1 MDIKSLWQ
9 KLDQIAESTD
19 HKSIPESKKKKP
31 DADGDGVPDWADKK
45 PGKDDNKD
53 KKKIEEEVKDEYARK
68 VDKYLKKK
76 YNKEEVDMKGKK
88 CTACKKGTYQETDQH
103 DDMDGVLHCT
113 KCNKQVKRH
122 QSAKSTKKDVSE
134 SYTPSAGELAR
145 DLIKMSDSDFSEKYS
160 MSKKQAEQHY
170 SSSNLKEQNV
180 SEDRGFRGVGGA
192 REREDDERHDLDP
205 SDWYIVKDGKLLK
218 ASIYPRQEAQAR
230 AEGFSPTREEAR
242 SKASNKGVSEDA
254 PELKNVKHFA
264 KPGGYGRK
272 IDKDDESGDAFHS
285 SDIDDTDD
293 APAAKAPV
301 KRGRGRPMKG
311 GDSETG
317 ITKKYDTDTLSSWII
332 GNKPKNIGKI
342 GKVSHVN
349 RLKEYMEMVER
360 KTIVEGYI
368 AEGRMSELSMIV
380 DDIIDGRLDIYDIIS
395 GKYTP
400 TSDLED
406 FVQQT
411 LKKSYEETARDH
423 GLHADDDGD
432 EIIGIMYNDIH
443 DIMSNAL
450 NKGIDEQAQPMPAQA
465 ASQQAGQ
472 QTQQTQQLPVLAGG
486 KPVGSAP
493 TAQAVQAATPMV
505 NDILNKKQALGKM
518 GVSVT
523 ALEESLADTMNRFSS
538 ILNES
543 NGRRTVGRRTLSES
557 KTPKLV
563 LEGTLEEIIAVHPHE
578 HKMCQEGWGMD
589 ESLYEALCDH
599 YHKEGRIPRK
609 VWHGSS
615 EDLRKCVEECYMEDT
630 QSLMGESTVRRADV
644 PGSEDFSTYSK
655 KEMDALF
662 TIPSSIQV
670 YDNPPAA
677 SSTTT
682 TPTTTTPTTT
692 PTTGSTTPTTT
703 STTSSTMEEDDDNH
717 EVAAGLGGLA
727 LGGGLGYAAGSGAL
741 DGIVGSAMGLMGLE
755 EDDLD
760 EGVND
765 LDELRDKI
773 EWLMTTYHLRYR
785 EAEETA
791 YYDDEPETWKGS
803 PWENEYGM
811 EEGFAGGALGGL
823 AGAALTKSPS
833 GALAGAKFGSDIQD
847 SFGKKSPFEN
857 EEMDLRRH
865 AMTRLIDEL
874 DESTYGT
881 LKTDMSESKKPSA
894 GMTKGEKSS
903 LVKKAK
909 SGKDIGK
916 PGKGFDKLAKKAG
929 EKYGSAEK
937 GKKVAAAAMWKNA
950 APTNEGEEQLDELS
964 KDTLGSYVKK
974 ASKDV
979 EGKAGEKQQYK
990 DMFAGNYPVR
1000 GAKKEVAKKQEKINK
1015 RQVGIGKAVDKM
1027 TNEATDD
1034 DYDKAAILKGKRGR
1048 DARDDPAKAVAAAK
1062 RSPAAQDARAKLD
1075 KVSQYGNKVKES
1087 AKPDFLDVDKDGN
1100 KKESFKK
1107 AIVDKKKDVEE
1118 SMDQPMSKILAK
1130 GYTSSQEHGDK
1141 SPRMSAKEKAAAK
1154 VARDAR
1160 DAADMKAFYAKSDA
1174 KKKVKEN
1181 VNVAQMQAGT
1191 FRPGDKAI
1199 ARDGSQVTIAKV
1211 EGNGDVWI
1219 KSWQDDKPQRVDART
1234 LKSVGSSGKALAES
1248 YDFSEW
1254 DNQLSSLLKPTPKQA
1269 VSESAK
1275 IKKQMIN
1282 ESSNELSTMLQFA
1295 GLKNVQQVMEEF
1307 NASIYAD
1314 DSESTSSTDG
1324 ADNPPQLAMPTGM
1337 GMSQQKED
1345 DDESTVVE
1353 PMMSDEVIGGLAKG
1367 DKESTQSDNDHL
1379 SFFKK
1384 MLSHGQSEVKTEKP
1398 KSESGEQS
1406 GIPASTSQSP
1416 VSGETSDKPV
1426 TEASPVTSIIN
1437 KFKPKI
1443 TSPVTSNKFKT
1454 VSKITPGG
1462 IPPQP
1467 AATTST
1473 IPTSSTSTIPTSSTL
1488 DQDPQAIEKNAANKM
1503 DALDSNWRNNF
1514 SSSTPSTSS
1523 STQQA
1528 ADMADFKALT
1538 GVGEPGMTPADT
1550 MPVGSKYDA
1559 ADMADF
1565 KALTG
1570 VGEPGMT
1577 PADTMKKLSTPEIN
1591 GPNGT
1596 GGPLE
1601 EEDMEE
1607 GNEFTGALAKARS
1620 NGVQKGET
1628 MKVDGKTYPV
1638 KEDSVVAGNG
1648 DNEEEQSEVS
1658 SDATRDAALAQNYT
1672 AEDEHQGMASDS
1684 IIGDILA
1691 KLTQL
1696 VGSEQ
1701 GQPAMSAEPPVM
1713 VDVQYADDEQS
1724 QDYADEESQDEEQ
1737 CDQCQSCGGAM
1748 YENHQC
1754 MESLN
1759 EWANSPTGES
1769 ADEQFQTDMDFMTKV
1784 ISGGL
1789 NNQKQDQTTLPSTRV
1804 VTRDESKDVSNTMG
1818 AMLRKLSGI
1827 N

>member
-76 YNKEEVDMKGKK
+76 YNKPDK
-88 CTACKKGTYQETDQH
+88 
-103 DDMDGVLHCT
+103 DD
-113 KCNKQVKRH
+113 NKDK
-122 QSAKSTKKDVSE
+122 KKDVAE
-134 SYTPSAGELAR
+134 GER
-145 DLIKMSDSDFSEKYS
+145 TMSRAAKGNEKYGKEG
-160 MSKKQAEQHY
+160 MQA
-170 SSSNLKEQNV
+170 LAKA
-180 SEDRGFRGVGGA
+180 G
-192 REREDDERHDLDP
+192 REGKDLDP
-205 SDWYIVKDGKLLK
+205 VRDRYNKYD
-218 ASIYPRQEAQAR
+218 EAVA
-230 AEGFSPTREEAR
+230 
-242 SKASNKGVSEDA
+242 EDA

-360 KTIVEGYI
+360 KTIVEGYV
-368 AEGRMSELSMIV
+368 AEGRMSELAMIV
-380 DDIIDGRLDIYDIIS
+380 DDIIDGRLDINDIIS

-400 TSDLED
+400 TSDLEE

-411 LKKSYEETARDH
+411 LTQSYEETARDH

-450 NKGIDEQAQPMPAQA
+450 NKGIDEQAMPGATQPDMTTPTTPPAGQSAAAATTQQQVPVRVNGQIVGMAPNQA
-465 ASQQAGQ
+465 SAQQA
-472 QTQQTQQLPVLAGG
+472 TQKMTQNSNNQKELAKLG
-486 KPVGSAP
+486 V
-493 TAQAVQAATPMV
+493 TQVQ
-505 NDILNKKQALGKM
+505 
-518 GVSVT
+518 
-523 ALEESLADTMNRFSS
+523 ESLSDTMNRFSS

-543 NGRRTVGRRTLSES
+543 QSSRTVGRRTLSES

-563 LEGTLEEIIAVHPHE
+563 MEGTLEEIIAVHPHE
-578 HKMCQEGWGMD
+578 HKMYQEGWGLD
-589 ESLYEALCDH
+589 QALYQALCDY

-615 EDLRKCVEECYMEDT
+615 DDLRNCVEECYLQDT
-630 QSLMGESTVRRADV
+630 QPLMSEEVDEGSLSDVNWKDVGASTV
-644 PGSEDFSTYSK
+644 GSVGGY
-655 KEMDALF
+655 MAGDA
-662 TIPSSIQV
+662 TGIPFAGI
-670 YDNPPAA
+670 AGA
-677 SSTTT
+677 GIGGAI
-682 TPTTTTPTTT
+682 
-692 PTTGSTTPTTT
+692 GSAFAKDD
-703 STTSSTMEEDDDNH
+703 EVKEDDDN
-717 EVAAGLGGLA
+717 EVAAGLGGAA

-755 EDDLD
+755 EDD
-760 EGVND
+760 
-765 LDELRDKI
+765 
-773 EWLMTTYHLRYR
+773 
-785 EAEETA
+785 
-791 YYDDEPETWKGS
+791 
-803 PWENEYGM
+803 M
-811 EEGFAGGALGGL
+811 EEGFAGGALGGI
-823 AGAALTKSPS
+823 AGAALTKSPK
-833 GALAGAKFGSDIQD
+833 GAIAGAKFGSDIQD

-865 AMTRLIDEL
+865 AMDRLIDEL

-894 GMTKGEKSS
+894 GMTKDEKSS

-950 APTNEGEEQLDELS
+950 APTNEAQLDELS

-1034 DYDKAAILKGKRGR
+1034 DYDQAAIVKGKRGR
-1048 DARDDPAKAVAAAK
+1048 DARDNPSKAVAAAK
-1062 RSPAAQDARAKLD
+1062 RSPVAQDARDKLD

-1087 AKPDFLDVDKDGN
+1087 AKPDFLDLDKDGN
-1100 KKESFKK
+1100 KKETMKK
-1107 AIVDKKKDVEE
+1107 ASSDKKRN
-1118 SMDQPMSKILAK
+1118 SKSI
-1130 GYTSSQEHGDK
+1130 
-1141 SPRMSAKEKAAAK
+1141 
-1154 VARDAR
+1154 
-1160 DAADMKAFYAKSDA
+1160 
-1174 KKKVKEN
+1174 
-1181 VNVAQMQAGT
+1181 
-1191 FRPGDKAI
+1191 
-1199 ARDGSQVTIAKV
+1199 
-1211 EGNGDVWI
+1211 
-1219 KSWQDDKPQRVDART
+1219 
-1234 LKSVGSSGKALAES
+1234 AES

-1324 ADNPPQLAMPTGM
+1324 SDNPPQLAMPTGM

-1416 VSGETSDKPV
+1416 VSGNSSEKPV
-1426 TEASPVTSIIN
+1426 TEKEDEVEEGKGDGNLANNAKPYDKVTQGDVIAGRLGKDEKGGKEKKEESTVKEGTDVTS
-1437 KFKPKI
+1437 
-1443 TSPVTSNKFKT
+1443 S
-1454 VSKITPGG
+1454 
-1462 IPPQP
+1462 
-1467 AATTST
+1467 
-1473 IPTSSTSTIPTSSTL
+1473 
-1488 DQDPQAIEKNAANKM
+1488 
-1503 DALDSNWRNNF
+1503 
-1514 SSSTPSTSS
+1514 
-1523 STQQA
+1523 
-1528 ADMADFKALT
+1528 
-1538 GVGEPGMTPADT
+1538 
-1550 MPVGSKYDA
+1550 
-1559 ADMADF
+1559 
-1565 KALTG
+1565 
-1570 VGEPGMT
+1570 
-1577 PADTMKKLSTPEIN
+1577 
-1591 GPNGT
+1591 
-1596 GGPLE
+1596 
-1601 EEDMEE
+1601 
-1607 GNEFTGALAKARS
+1607 
-1620 NGVQKGET
+1620 
-1628 MKVDGKTYPV
+1628 
-1638 KEDSVVAGNG
+1638 GNG

-1658 SDATRDAALAQNYT
+1658 SDATRDAGLAQGDSNFFSSENSST
-1672 AEDEHQGMASDS
+1672 MAEDEHQGMSSDS

-1724 QDYADEESQDEEQ
+1724 QDYADEESQDEEH
-1737 CDQCQSCGGAM
+1737 CDQCQSCGETM

>member
-1 MDIKSLWQ
+1 
-9 KLDQIAESTD
+9 
-19 HKSIPESKKKKP
+19 
-31 DADGDGVPDWADKK
+31 
-45 PGKDDNKD
+45 
-53 KKKIEEEVKDEYARK
+53 
-68 VDKYLKKK
+68 
-76 YNKEEVDMKGKK
+76 
-88 CTACKKGTYQETDQH
+88 
-103 DDMDGVLHCT
+103 
-113 KCNKQVKRH
+113 
-122 QSAKSTKKDVSE
+122 
-134 SYTPSAGELAR
+134 
-145 DLIKMSDSDFSEKYS
+145 
-160 MSKKQAEQHY
+160 
-170 SSSNLKEQNV
+170 
-180 SEDRGFRGVGGA
+180 
-192 REREDDERHDLDP
+192 
-205 SDWYIVKDGKLLK
+205 
-218 ASIYPRQEAQAR
+218 
-230 AEGFSPTREEAR
+230 
-242 SKASNKGVSEDA
+242 
-254 PELKNVKHFA
+254 
-264 KPGGYGRK
+264 
-272 IDKDDESGDAFHS
+272 
-285 SDIDDTDD
+285 
-293 APAAKAPV
+293 
-301 KRGRGRPMKG
+301 
-311 GDSETG
+311 
-317 ITKKYDTDTLSSWII
+317 
-332 GNKPKNIGKI
+332 
-342 GKVSHVN
+342 
-349 RLKEYMEMVER
+349 
-360 KTIVEGYI
+360 
-368 AEGRMSELSMIV
+368 
-380 DDIIDGRLDIYDIIS
+380 
-395 GKYTP
+395 
-400 TSDLED
+400 
-406 FVQQT
+406 
-411 LKKSYEETARDH
+411 
-423 GLHADDDGD
+423 
-432 EIIGIMYNDIH
+432 
-443 DIMSNAL
+443 
-450 NKGIDEQAQPMPAQA
+450 
-465 ASQQAGQ
+465 
-472 QTQQTQQLPVLAGG
+472 
-486 KPVGSAP
+486 
-493 TAQAVQAATPMV
+493 
-505 NDILNKKQALGKM
+505 M
-518 GVSVT
+518 G
-523 ALEESLADTMNRFSS
+523 M
-538 ILNES
+538 
-543 NGRRTVGRRTLSES
+543 
-557 KTPKLV
+557 
-563 LEGTLEEIIAVHPHE
+563 
-578 HKMCQEGWGMD
+578 
-589 ESLYEALCDH
+589 
-599 YHKEGRIPRK
+599 
-609 VWHGSS
+609 
-615 EDLRKCVEECYMEDT
+615 
-630 QSLMGESTVRRADV
+630 
-644 PGSEDFSTYSK
+644 
-655 KEMDALF
+655 
-662 TIPSSIQV
+662 
-670 YDNPPAA
+670 
-677 SSTTT
+677 
-682 TPTTTTPTTT
+682 
-692 PTTGSTTPTTT
+692 
-703 STTSSTMEEDDDNH
+703 
-717 EVAAGLGGLA
+717 
-727 LGGGLGYAAGSGAL
+727 
-741 DGIVGSAMGLMGLE
+741 MGLE
-755 EDDLD
+755 EDDLE

-773 EWLMTTYHLRYR
+773 EWLMTTYHMRYGN
-785 EAEETA
+785 AEETA
-791 YYDDEPETWKGS
+791 YYDEDPETWKDS

-811 EEGFAGGALGGL
+811 KEGFAGGALGGI

-833 GALAGAKFGSDIQD
+833 GAIAGAKLVSGVQD
-847 SFGKKSPFEN
+847 SFGKKNPFEN
-857 EEMDLRRH
+857 EEMDIRRH
-865 AMTRLIDEL
+865 AMNRLIDEL

-881 LKTDMSESKKPSA
+881 LKKDMSESKKPSA
-894 GMTKGEKSS
+894 GMTKDEKSS

-964 KDTLGSYVKK
+964 PETYKSYIKK
-974 ASKDV
+974 A
-979 EGKAGEKQQYK
+979 A
-990 DMFAGNYPVR
+990 P
-1000 GAKKEVAKKQEKINK
+1000 EVAHRARVDSQIASDDELTMAKTGKKTARVVGSENRTK
-1015 RQVGIGKAVDKM
+1015 RRVAGIKQAVDKM

-1034 DYDKAAILKGKRGR
+1034 DYDQAEIVARGKRGR
-1048 DARDDPAKAVAAAK
+1048 DARDNPSKAVAAAK

-1075 KVSQYGNKVKES
+1075 KVRQYGNKVKES
-1087 AKPDFLDVDKDGN
+1087 AKPDFLDLDKDGN
-1100 KKESFKK
+1100 KKESMKK
-1107 AIVDKKKDVEE
+1107 A
-1118 SMDQPMSKILAK
+1118 
-1130 GYTSSQEHGDK
+1130 
-1141 SPRMSAKEKAAAK
+1141 SA
-1154 VARDAR
+1154 D
-1160 DAADMKAFYAKSDA
+1160 

-1219 KSWQDDKPQRVDART
+1219 KSWQDSTPQRVDART

-1443 TSPVTSNKFKT
+1443 T
-1454 VSKITPGG
+1454 PGG

-1473 IPTSSTSTIPTSSTL
+1473 IPTSRTSTIPTSSTL
-1488 DQDPQAIEKNAANKM
+1488 DQDPRAIEKNAAEKI
-1503 DALDSNWRNNF
+1503 DALNSNSGNNF

-1550 MPVGSKYDA
+1550 MTVGSKYDA

-1565 KALTG
+1565 KAHHG

-1596 GGPLE
+1596 GGSLE
-1601 EEDMEE
+1601 EDDMEE
-1607 GNEFTGALAKARS
+1607 GNEFTGALDLARS

-1628 MKVDGKTYPV
+1628 MKVGGKTYPV

-1724 QDYADEESQDEEQ
+1724 QDYADEESQDEEH
-1737 CDQCQSCGGAM
+1737 CDQCQSCGETM

>member
-9 KLDQIAESTD
+9 KLDQIAEATD
-19 HKSIPESKKKKP
+19 PIPVTK
-31 DADGDGVPDWADKK
+31 GHFADKK
-45 PGKDDNKD
+45 GQPKPYPALKNTSTGKVRAHPNDPDPGVTEGMLTHRDFEKPDDADVMKMAKLAARGLLTYAAKTKMNPANLLKKDYYALAAMLEKVNPSLYATIDGQLSDNDYNWLYFKAADLAANAAAKQGVSEAEQTMSRAAKGNEKYGKEGMQALAKAGREGKDLDP
-53 KKKIEEEVKDEYARK
+53 VRA
-68 VDKYLKKK
+68 K
-76 YNKEEVDMKGKK
+76 YNK
-88 CTACKKGTYQETDQH
+88 Y
-103 DDMDGVLHCT
+103 
-113 KCNKQVKRH
+113 
-122 QSAKSTKKDVSE
+122 
-134 SYTPSAGELAR
+134 
-145 DLIKMSDSDFSEKYS
+145 
-160 MSKKQAEQHY
+160 
-170 SSSNLKEQNV
+170 
-180 SEDRGFRGVGGA
+180 
-192 REREDDERHDLDP
+192 DEA
-205 SDWYIVKDGKLLK
+205 V
-218 ASIYPRQEAQAR
+218 A
-230 AEGFSPTREEAR
+230 
-242 SKASNKGVSEDA
+242 EDA

-332 GNKPKNIGKI
+332 GNKPKNIDKI

-395 GKYTP
+395 GKFIP

-411 LKKSYEETARDH
+411 LIKSYEETARDH
-423 GLHADDDGD
+423 NLELDDNVD

-465 ASQQAGQ
+465 AAQQAGQQAGQ
-472 QTQQTQQLPVLAGG
+472 QTQQQLPVLAGG

-543 NGRRTVGRRTLSES
+543 KSSRTVGRRTLSES
-557 KTPKLV
+557 KTPQLV

-578 HKMCQEGWGMD
+578 HKMYQQGWGLD
-589 ESLYEALCDH
+589 PHLYDALCDH
-599 YHKEGRIPRK
+599 YHKEGRIPRS

-615 EDLRKCVEECYMEDT
+615 EDLRKCVEECYMQDT
-630 QSLMGESTVRRADV
+630 QSLMGEEVKEDEQLNEFLPLAGAIAGRALV
-644 PGSEDFSTYSK
+644 GGAGAAGRVAGSLLGRAAGNAAEDF
-655 KEMDALF
+655 F
-662 TIPSSIQV
+662 
-670 YDNPPAA
+670 
-677 SSTTT
+677 
-682 TPTTTTPTTT
+682 
-692 PTTGSTTPTTT
+692 
-703 STTSSTMEEDDDNH
+703 
-717 EVAAGLGGLA
+717 AG
-727 LGGGLGYAAGSGAL
+727 
-741 DGIVGSAMGLMGLE
+741 DE
-755 EDDLD
+755 EDDLE
-760 EGVND
+760 EGVNYT
-765 LDELRDKI
+765 DELRDKI
-773 EWLMTTYHLRYR
+773 EWLMTTYHMRSG

-791 YYDDEPETWKGS
+791 YYDDNPETWKGS

-811 EEGFAGGALGGL
+811 KEGFVGGALGGI

-833 GALAGAKFGSDIQD
+833 GAIAGAKLGSGIQD
-847 SFGKKSPFEN
+847 SFGKKNPFEN
-857 EEMDLRRH
+857 EEMDIRRH
-865 AMTRLIDEL
+865 AMNRLIDEL

-881 LKTDMSESKKPSA
+881 LKKDMSESKKPSA
-894 GMTKGEKSS
+894 GMTKDEKSS

-929 EKYGSAEK
+929 EKYGSTEK

-964 KDTLGSYVKK
+964 PETLKSYVKK
-974 ASKDV
+974 A
-979 EGKAGEKQQYK
+979 A
-990 DMFAGNYPVR
+990 P
-1000 GAKKEVAKKQEKINK
+1000 EVAHRARVDSQIASDDELTMAKTGKKTARVVGSENRTK
-1015 RQVGIGKAVDKM
+1015 RRVAGIKQAVDKM

-1034 DYDKAAILKGKRGR
+1034 DYDQAAILGGKRGR
-1048 DARDDPAKAVAAAK
+1048 DARDNPSKAVAAAK

-1075 KVSQYGNKVKES
+1075 KVRQSEIKVKES
-1087 AKPDFLDVDKDGN
+1087 AKPDFLDLDKDGN
-1100 KKESFKK
+1100 KKESMKK
-1107 AIVDKKKDVEE
+1107 A
-1118 SMDQPMSKILAK
+1118 
-1130 GYTSSQEHGDK
+1130 
-1141 SPRMSAKEKAAAK
+1141 SA
-1154 VARDAR
+1154 D
-1160 DAADMKAFYAKSDA
+1160 

-1181 VNVAQMQAGT
+1181 VNVAQMHAGT
-1191 FRPGDKAI
+1191 FRPGDKAM

-1219 KSWQDDKPQRVDART
+1219 KSWQDNKPQRVDART

-1269 VSESAK
+1269 VSESVK
-1275 IKKQMIN
+1275 IKKRMIT

-1337 GMSQQKED
+1337 GMSQQKEE
-1345 DDESTVVE
+1345 DDESSVVE

-1443 TSPVTSNKFKT
+1443 TPGGIPPQPVASPVTSNKFKT
-1454 VSKITPGG
+1454 ISKITPGG

-1473 IPTSSTSTIPTSSTL
+1473 IPTSRTSTIPTSSTL
-1488 DQDPQAIEKNAANKM
+1488 DQDPRAIEKNAAEKI
-1503 DALDSNWRNNF
+1503 DALNSNWGNNF

-1550 MPVGSKYDA
+1550 MTVGSKYDA

-1565 KALTG
+1565 KAHHG

-1596 GGPLE
+1596 GGSLE
-1601 EEDMEE
+1601 EDDMEE
-1607 GNEFTGALAKARS
+1607 GNEFTGALAKARL
-1620 NGVQKGET
+1620 NGVEQGET
-1628 MKVDGKTYPV
+1628 MKVGGKTYPVKV

-1672 AEDEHQGMASDS
+1672 AEDEHQGMSSDS

-1713 VDVQYADDEQS
+1713 VDVQTYTDG

-1754 MESLN
+1754 MENLN

-1769 ADEQFQTDMDFMTKV
+1769 DDEQFQTDMDFMTKV

>member
-1 MDIKSLWQ
+1 
-9 KLDQIAESTD
+9 
-19 HKSIPESKKKKP
+19 
-31 DADGDGVPDWADKK
+31 
-45 PGKDDNKD
+45 
-53 KKKIEEEVKDEYARK
+53 
-68 VDKYLKKK
+68 
-76 YNKEEVDMKGKK
+76 
-88 CTACKKGTYQETDQH
+88 
-103 DDMDGVLHCT
+103 
-113 KCNKQVKRH
+113 
-122 QSAKSTKKDVSE
+122 
-134 SYTPSAGELAR
+134 
-145 DLIKMSDSDFSEKYS
+145 
-160 MSKKQAEQHY
+160 
-170 SSSNLKEQNV
+170 
-180 SEDRGFRGVGGA
+180 
-192 REREDDERHDLDP
+192 
-205 SDWYIVKDGKLLK
+205 
-218 ASIYPRQEAQAR
+218 
-230 AEGFSPTREEAR
+230 
-242 SKASNKGVSEDA
+242 
-254 PELKNVKHFA
+254 
-264 KPGGYGRK
+264 
-272 IDKDDESGDAFHS
+272 
-285 SDIDDTDD
+285 
-293 APAAKAPV
+293 
-301 KRGRGRPMKG
+301 
-311 GDSETG
+311 
-317 ITKKYDTDTLSSWII
+317 
-332 GNKPKNIGKI
+332 
-342 GKVSHVN
+342 
-349 RLKEYMEMVER
+349 
-360 KTIVEGYI
+360 
-368 AEGRMSELSMIV
+368 MIV

-395 GKYTP
+395 GKFIP

-432 EIIGIMYNDIH
+432 KIIGIMYNDIH

-450 NKGIDEQAQPMPAQA
+450 NKGIDEQAMPGAAQPGMTTPTTPPAGQSAAAATTQQQVPVRVNGQIVGMAPNQA
-465 ASQQAGQ
+465 SAQQA
-472 QTQQTQQLPVLAGG
+472 TQKMTQNSNNQKELAKLG
-486 KPVGSAP
+486 V
-493 TAQAVQAATPMV
+493 TQVQ
-505 NDILNKKQALGKM
+505 
-518 GVSVT
+518 
-523 ALEESLADTMNRFSS
+523 ESLSDTMNRFSS

-543 NGRRTVGRRTLSES
+543 NGRRIVGRRTLSES

-615 EDLRKCVEECYMEDT
+615 EDLRKCVEECYLQDT
-630 QSLMGESTVRRADV
+630 QPLMSEEVDEGSLSDVNWKDVGASTI
-644 PGSEDFSTYSK
+644 GSVGGYMAGNAIGGPIAGLAGSAVGG
-655 KEMDALF
+655 AL
-662 TIPSSIQV
+662 
-670 YDNPPAA
+670 
-677 SSTTT
+677 
-682 TPTTTTPTTT
+682 
-692 PTTGSTTPTTT
+692 GSAFAKDD
-703 STTSSTMEEDDDNH
+703 EVKEDDDNH
-717 EVAAGLGGLA
+717 EVAAGLGGAA

-755 EDDLD
+755 EDD
-760 EGVND
+760 
-765 LDELRDKI
+765 
-773 EWLMTTYHLRYR
+773 
-785 EAEETA
+785 
-791 YYDDEPETWKGS
+791 
-803 PWENEYGM
+803 M
-811 EEGFAGGALGGL
+811 EEGFAGGALGGI
-823 AGAALTKSPS
+823 AGAALTKSPK
-833 GALAGAKFGSDIQD
+833 GAIAGAKFGSDVQD

-894 GMTKGEKSS
+894 GMTKDEKSS

-964 KDTLGSYVKK
+964 KDTLKSYVKKAAPEVAHRARVDSQIASDDELTMAKTGKKTARVVGSENRTKRRVAGIKQAVDKMTNEEQLDELSKDTLGSYVKK
-974 ASKDV
+974 AASDV
-979 EGKAGEKQQYK
+979 NTKSRETQQYK

-1000 GAKKEVAKKQEKINK
+1000 GAKKEVAKKQAAIDK
-1015 RQVGIGKAVDKM
+1015 RVGGIGKAVDKM

-1034 DYDKAAILKGKRGR
+1034 DYDQAAILKGKRGR
-1048 DARDDPAKAVAAAK
+1048 DARDNPSKAVAAAK

-1075 KVSQYGNKVKES
+1075 KVRQSEIKVKES
-1087 AKPDFLDVDKDGN
+1087 AKPDFLDLDKDGN
-1100 KKESFKK
+1100 KKESIKK
-1107 AIVDKKKDVEE
+1107 A
-1118 SMDQPMSKILAK
+1118 
-1130 GYTSSQEHGDK
+1130 
-1141 SPRMSAKEKAAAK
+1141 SA
-1154 VARDAR
+1154 D
-1160 DAADMKAFYAKSDA
+1160 

-1199 ARDGSQVTIAKV
+1199 ARYGSQVTIAKV

-1219 KSWQDDKPQRVDART
+1219 KSWQDSTPQRVDART

-1254 DNQLSSLLKPTPKQA
+1254 DNKLSSLLKPTSKQA

-1324 ADNPPQLAMPTGM
+1324 SDNPPQLAMPTGM

-1367 DKESTQSDNDHL
+1367 DKESAKSDNDHL

-1416 VSGETSDKPV
+1416 VSGSSSEKPV
-1426 TEASPVTSIIN
+1426 TEKEDEV
-1437 KFKPKI
+1437 
-1443 TSPVTSNKFKT
+1443 
-1454 VSKITPGG
+1454 
-1462 IPPQP
+1462 
-1467 AATTST
+1467 
-1473 IPTSSTSTIPTSSTL
+1473 
-1488 DQDPQAIEKNAANKM
+1488 
-1503 DALDSNWRNNF
+1503 
-1514 SSSTPSTSS
+1514 
-1523 STQQA
+1523 
-1528 ADMADFKALT
+1528 
-1538 GVGEPGMTPADT
+1538 
-1550 MPVGSKYDA
+1550 
-1559 ADMADF
+1559 
-1565 KALTG
+1565 
-1570 VGEPGMT
+1570 
-1577 PADTMKKLSTPEIN
+1577 
-1591 GPNGT
+1591 
-1596 GGPLE
+1596 
-1601 EEDMEE
+1601 EEDKGDGNLANNAKPYDKVTQGDVIAGRLGKDEKGGKEKKEE
-1607 GNEFTGALAKARS
+1607 ST
-1620 NGVQKGET
+1620 
-1628 MKVDGKTYPV
+1628 V
-1638 KEDSVVAGNG
+1638 KEDTDVTASGNG

-1658 SDATRDAALAQNYT
+1658 SDATRDAGIAAAGSNFFSSENSST
-1672 AEDEHQGMASDS
+1672 MAEDEHQGMSSDS

-1724 QDYADEESQDEEQ
+1724 QDYADEESQDEEH

>member
-45 PGKDDNKD
+45 PGKDD
-53 KKKIEEEVKDEYARK
+53 KKKVEEGTGKQ
-68 VDKYLKKK
+68 
-76 YNKEEVDMKGKK
+76 VDMKGKK
-88 CTACKKGTYQETDQH
+88 CTSCNKGTYQETDIQ
-103 DDMDGVLHCT
+103 DDMHGELHCT
-113 KCNKQVKRH
+113 KCNTVIKSRQP
-122 QSAKSTKKDVSE
+122 AKSKKKGVSE

-145 DLIKMSDSDFSEKYS
+145 DLRKMSDSDFSKKYS
-160 MSKKQAEQHY
+160 MSKKQAWVHY
-170 SSSNLKEQNV
+170 SSSNLKEQDV
-180 SEDRGFRGVGGA
+180 AEGRGFRGVGGA
-192 REREDDERHDLDP
+192 REREDDERHDLTRT
-205 SDWYIVKDGKLLK
+205 DWYIVKDGKLLK
-218 ASIYPRQEAQAR
+218 ALIYPRQESQAR

-242 SKASNKGVSEDA
+242 AKASKKGVAEGSGDKNQLKQEIKELEKLARLLSFEPSQTDPKTGNGYRPNYIKTVRKIEKLKAQLKSQKDVSEDA

-342 GKVSHVN
+342 GKVSHVH

-360 KTIVEGYI
+360 KTIVEGYV
-368 AEGRMSELSMIV
+368 AEGRMSELAMIV

-395 GKYTP
+395 GKFTP

-411 LKKSYEETARDH
+411 LIKSYEETARDH

-432 EIIGIMYNDIH
+432 KIIGIMYNDIH
-443 DIMSNAL
+443 DIMSKAL
-450 NKGIDEQAQPMPAQA
+450 NKGIDEQAMPGSAQPDMTTPTTPPAGQSAADATTQQQVPVRVNGQIVGMAPNQA
-465 ASQQAGQ
+465 AAQQAAQ
-472 QTQQTQQLPVLAGG
+472 KMTQNSNNQKELAKLGVTQ
-486 KPVGSAP
+486 
-493 TAQAVQAATPMV
+493 VQ
-505 NDILNKKQALGKM
+505 
-518 GVSVT
+518 
-523 ALEESLADTMNRFSS
+523 ESLSDTMNRFSS

-563 LEGTLEEIIAVHPHE
+563 MEGTLEEIIAVHPHE
-578 HKMCQEGWGMD
+578 HKMYQDGWGLD
-589 ESLYEALCDH
+589 EGLYEALCDH
-599 YHKEGRIPRK
+599 YYKEGRIPRK

-615 EDLRKCVEECYMEDT
+615 DDLRNCVEECYLQDT
-630 QSLMGESTVRRADV
+630 QPLMSEEVDEGSLSDVNWKDVGASTI
-644 PGSEDFSTYSK
+644 GSVGGY
-655 KEMDALF
+655 MAGDA
-662 TIPSSIQV
+662 TGIPFAGI
-670 YDNPPAA
+670 AGA
-677 SSTTT
+677 GIGGAI
-682 TPTTTTPTTT
+682 
-692 PTTGSTTPTTT
+692 GSAFAKDD
-703 STTSSTMEEDDDNH
+703 EVKEDDDH

-755 EDDLD
+755 EDD
-760 EGVND
+760 
-765 LDELRDKI
+765 
-773 EWLMTTYHLRYR
+773 
-785 EAEETA
+785 
-791 YYDDEPETWKGS
+791 
-803 PWENEYGM
+803 M
-811 EEGFAGGALGGL
+811 EEGFAGGALGGI
-823 AGAALTKSPS
+823 AGAALTKSPK
-833 GALAGAKFGSDIQD
+833 GAIAGAKFGSDIQD

-857 EEMDLRRH
+857 EEMDIRRH
-865 AMTRLIDEL
+865 AMNKLIDEL
-874 DESTYGT
+874 DESTYET

-950 APTNEGEEQLDELS
+950 AHQKHESVEESQLNELSPKTLGSYVKKAHTQSSQNSHYIGMGNNDPETREKAIRSMKNRTKGIRKAVDRLTNEQQLDELS
-964 KDTLGSYVKK
+964 KGTLGSYVKK

-990 DMFAGNYPVR
+990 DMFAGDYPVR

-1015 RQVGIGKAVDKM
+1015 RQSGIGKAVDKM

-1034 DYDKAAILKGKRGR
+1034 DYDQAAILKGKRGR
-1048 DARDDPAKAVAAAK
+1048 DARDNPSKAVAAAK

-1075 KVSQYGNKVKES
+1075 KVRQSELKVKES
-1087 AKPDFLDVDKDGN
+1087 AKPDFLDLDKDGN
-1100 KKESFKK
+1100 KKETMKK
-1107 AIVDKKKDVEE
+1107 ASSDKKRN
-1118 SMDQPMSKILAK
+1118 SKSI
-1130 GYTSSQEHGDK
+1130 
-1141 SPRMSAKEKAAAK
+1141 
-1154 VARDAR
+1154 
-1160 DAADMKAFYAKSDA
+1160 
-1174 KKKVKEN
+1174 
-1181 VNVAQMQAGT
+1181 
-1191 FRPGDKAI
+1191 
-1199 ARDGSQVTIAKV
+1199 
-1211 EGNGDVWI
+1211 
-1219 KSWQDDKPQRVDART
+1219 
-1234 LKSVGSSGKALAES
+1234 AES

-1254 DNQLSSLLKPTPKQA
+1254 DNQLSSLLKSTPKQA

-1367 DKESTQSDNDHL
+1367 DKESDKSDNDHL

-1416 VSGETSDKPV
+1416 VSGSSSEKPV
-1426 TEASPVTSIIN
+1426 TE
-1437 KFKPKI
+1437 
-1443 TSPVTSNKFKT
+1443 
-1454 VSKITPGG
+1454 
-1462 IPPQP
+1462 
-1467 AATTST
+1467 
-1473 IPTSSTSTIPTSSTL
+1473 
-1488 DQDPQAIEKNAANKM
+1488 D
-1503 DALDSNWRNNF
+1503 
-1514 SSSTPSTSS
+1514 
-1523 STQQA
+1523 
-1528 ADMADFKALT
+1528 
-1538 GVGEPGMTPADT
+1538 
-1550 MPVGSKYDA
+1550 
-1559 ADMADF
+1559 
-1565 KALTG
+1565 
-1570 VGEPGMT
+1570 
-1577 PADTMKKLSTPEIN
+1577 
-1591 GPNGT
+1591 
-1596 GGPLE
+1596 
-1601 EEDMEE
+1601 DMEE
-1607 GNEFTGALAKARS
+1607 GNAFTGALAKAKS
-1620 NGVQKGET
+1620 DGVQSGEK
-1628 MKVDGKTYPV
+1628 MKVGGKTYPV
-1638 KEDSVVAGNG
+1638 KEDTDVTSSGNG

-1658 SDATRDAALAQNYT
+1658 SDATRDAGLAQGDSNFFSSENSLT
-1672 AEDEHQGMASDS
+1672 MAEDEHQGMSSDS

-1713 VDVQYADDEQS
+1713 VDVQYTDDEQP
-1724 QDYADEESQDEEQ
+1724 QDYADEESQDEEH
-1737 CDQCQSCGGAM
+1737 CDQCQSCGETM